1 MIAQNDRS
9 LSADQVRRLA
19 ANDPLRTQLD
29 ALQRNMASYT
39 RMFAGLPGT
48 LFHEG
53 EDVSWFLNPDAPPG
67 SAVLMTRFDDATV
80 AERVQ
85 SVLANVAQHVSSL
98 YWPVYCAD
106 MPVNLEQVL
115 AAVGCTAGCVP
126 WMLADLAALPELAW
140 PEELRV
146 EQVHDLVMLEVWKQ
160 VSAQGFE
167 IDPQGVQIYYDAY
180 ARQIKAGSSE
190 VQQHIGFWRDQPVTS
205 STLLLADGIA
215 GIYDVSTPPQFRRR
229 GFAAAITQAI
239 VREARD
245 RGYQHACLM
254 SSEMGAG
261 VYSRVG
267 FSTRVQ
273 FPEYVWRR

>member
-1 MIAQNDRS
+1 MIAQNERS

-19 ANDPLRTQLD
+19 ADDPLRMQLD
-29 ALQRNMASYT
+29 ALQRNIASYI

-48 LFHEG
+48 LFYEA
-53 EDVSWFLNPDAPPG
+53 EDVSWFLNPHGPPG
-67 SAVLMTRFDDATV
+67 RAVLMTRFDDATA
-80 AERVQ
+80 AERVRI
-85 SVLANVAQHVSSL
+85 VLADVAQHVSSL
-98 YWPVYCAD
+98 DWPVYCAD
-106 MPVNLEQVL
+106 MPTNLEQVL
-115 AAVGCTAGCVP
+115 AAAGCTAGRVP
-126 WMLADLAALPELAW
+126 WMLAALAALPDLPW

-146 EQVHDLVMLEVWKQ
+146 EQVHDLPMLEVWKE

-167 IDPQGVQIYYDAY
+167 IDPQGAQIYYDAY
-180 ARQIKAGSSE
+180 ARQMRAGNSE
-190 VQQHIGFWRDQPVTS
+190 VLQHIGFWHDQPVTS

-215 GIYDVSTPPQFRRR
+215 GVYDVSTPPQFRRR

-273 FPEYVWRR
+273 FPEYAWRR